1 MRRMRS
7 VKAMLMEKVSFLP
20 GALPGGSLA
29 RILYLLQDSEC
40 RMRTRSSSG
49 RLARSRISLNVSF
62 SSAVAT
68 LHVKNLRSGAVQSP
82 FCALGCARHTL
93 GKF

>member
-68 LHVKNLRSGAVQSP
+68 LHVRI
-82 FCALGCARHTL
+82 CALALYRVPSVLL
-93 GKF
+93 GAPGTH